1 MSIDHPTP
9 DQLPQLRQLW
19 KQAFGD
25 DDTFLDAFFS
35 VGFSRDRCR
44 CITEK
49 DTVVAALYWF
59 DSFSGD
65 IPLAYL
71 YAVATS
77 EAFRGRGLC
86 HRLMEDTHR
95 HLAAAGYGATVLVPG
110 SEDLFALYADM
121 DYTAFGS
128 IREFDCPAST
138 AGIPLQKLSLEEY
151 AQLRRKY
158 LPKGGILQEGATLA
172 FLHTQAEFYAG
183 DRIVFTAAKNGDTLL
198 VPELLGDASCA
209 SDIVKQLGAA
219 TGHFRTPGAD
229 RPFAMLHSLSKIP
242 ATLTYFGLAL
252 D

>member
-1 MSIDHPTP
+1 MSIDRPTP

-25 DDTFLDAFFS
+25 DDTFLDTFFS

-59 DSFSGD
+59 DAFSGD

-95 HLAAAGYGATVLVPG
+95 HLAAAGYDATVLVPG
-110 SEDLFALYADM
+110 SEALFALYAGM
-121 DYTAFGS
+121 GYTAFGS
-128 IREFDCPAST
+128 IREFTCPAGN
-138 AGIPLQKLSLEEY
+138 ANVPLRKITPEEY
-151 AQLRRKY
+151 GALRRKL
-158 LPKGGILQEGATLA
+158 LPAGGILQDETTLA

-183 DRIVFTAAKNGDTLL
+183 ENILLAATQNKDTLT
-198 VPELLGDASCA
+198 VPELLGDSSLAPA
-209 SDIVKQLGAA
+209 IVRTFGA
-219 TGHFRTPGAD
+219 TSGHFRTPGTGK
-229 RPFAMLHSLSKIP
+229 PFAMLHSLSKIP